1 MSKTKENKSGTNI
14 AKKIV
19 KECKKM
25 EEGITESGIEIEKN
39 LKRKFVRNFSSY
51 FSNYFEL
58 ITGYKLK
65 YGNLLDEAFEKLEK
79 DLVKKCKNY
88 SIDVLCKW
96 FKVEKWQDLFPK
108 DYKQVDELKFKME
121 ICELII
127 KFFKNEVEKDN
138 KYNKERLLC
147 KECILKLMYLD
158 YHNIFPQVTE
168 EEPKKEFPSDDLVEE
183 IREKTRKELK
193 NEFLEEQKSRTLEIK
208 DKESEKIRKRIK
220 EITDN
225 QEENKDK
232 ELKEIERLCFI
243 GELEPDTLELYDRC
257 EKLYKKNKDVNIDNA
272 DEFGKWVDK
281 IRIELNK
288 EKYERSRNEMFG
300 REL

>member
-88 SIDVLCKW
+88 SIDVLCNGY
-96 FKVEKWQDLFPK
+96 FYV
-108 DYKQVDELKFKME
+108 KQLYLKE
-121 ICELII
+121 
-127 KFFKNEVEKDN
+127 
-138 KYNKERLLC
+138 
-147 KECILKLMYLD
+147 
-158 YHNIFPQVTE
+158 
-168 EEPKKEFPSDDLVEE
+168 SDDENDYGEE
-183 IREKTRKELK
+183 
-193 NEFLEEQKSRTLEIK
+193 
-208 DKESEKIRKRIK
+208 
-220 EITDN
+220 
-225 QEENKDK
+225 
-232 ELKEIERLCFI
+232 
-243 GELEPDTLELYDRC
+243 
-257 EKLYKKNKDVNIDNA
+257 
-272 DEFGKWVDK
+272 
-281 IRIELNK
+281 
-288 EKYERSRNEMFG
+288 
-300 REL
+300 

>member
-1 MSKTKENKSGTNI
+1 MSKTKEIKSGTNI

-168 EEPKKEFPSDDLVEE
+168 EDVSDFMSCHQ
-183 IREKTRKELK
+183 IAHI
-193 NEFLEEQKSRTLEIK
+193 S
-208 DKESEKIRKRIK
+208 
-220 EITDN
+220 
-225 QEENKDK
+225 
-232 ELKEIERLCFI
+232 
-243 GELEPDTLELYDRC
+243 
-257 EKLYKKNKDVNIDNA
+257 
-272 DEFGKWVDK
+272 
-281 IRIELNK
+281 
-288 EKYERSRNEMFG
+288 
-300 REL
+300 